1 MLYTLKIQKLL
12 NQGEA
17 LSQPGEKIK
26 LLLQAIKIADE
37 NEDIEWGYDLRLML
51 IETERDVTFTKESIP
66 AFAWVLKVC
75 DEHPDLF
82 SETDF
87 LWQYKWMMA
96 DLYDNPQVSKEQVQ
110 AALEDFKLRLQRNGY
125 GLRAYYNELYS
136 DALVQK
142 DAALIQE
149 YGEKLK
155 TITRDQM
162 SDCEACEMDAE
173 VSATFELRGF
183 KQGHEQA
190 LPLLEKQYTCVH
202 VPMRT
207 LANLSYEAFKN
218 NQPELAGEFCEKA
231 DVELEAL
238 THDASALLS
247 EIKLL
252 VYKTSVNP
260 AIARERIEQFI
271 PRVAGNQGRKMFQM
285 SLYLIEALRQF
296 PEPTLFNLLLG
307 EDHALLQSDKTV
319 YTRDELLGYFERVAR
334 DIAGLFD
341 RRNGNHNF
349 IKQLEAIV

>member
-12 NQGEA
+12 NQGEE
-17 LSQPGEKIK
+17 LSLPEEKVK

-37 NEDIEWGYDLRLML
+37 NDDVEWGYDLRLML
-51 IETERDVTFTKESIP
+51 IETERDVLFTKESIP
-66 AFAWVLKVC
+66 AFAWILEVC
-75 DEHPDLF
+75 DAHPDLF
-82 SETDF
+82 AETDF

-96 DLYDNPQVSKEQVQ
+96 DLYDNPYVSKDQVH

-155 TITRDQM
+155 TVTRDQM

-173 VSATFELRGF
+173 VSATFALQGF
-183 KQGHEQA
+183 EQGHEQA

-207 LANLSYEAFKN
+207 LANLCYEAFKN
-218 NQPELAGEFCEKA
+218 NQPELARKFCEKA
-231 DVELEAL
+231 ETELEAL
-238 THDASALLS
+238 IHDASALLS

-252 VYKTSVNP
+252 VFKTTID
-260 AIARERIEQFI
+260 AAGTKERMEQLV
-271 PRVAGNQGRKMFQM
+271 PRVAGSQGRKMFQVA
-285 SLYLIEALRQF
+285 LYFIEALRQF
-296 PEPTLFNLLLG
+296 PGNTRFRLLLK
-307 EDHALLQSDKTV
+307 EDHALLQPGKTD
-319 YTRDELLGYFERVAR
+319 YTRDELLMYFEQVAR

-341 RRNGNHNF
+341 QRNGNSNF
-349 IKQLEAIV
+349 IKQLEVIV

>member
-17 LSQPGEKIK
+17 LSLPEEKIK

-37 NEDIEWGYDLRLML
+37 NEDLEWGYDLRLML
-51 IETERDVTFTKESIP
+51 IETERDVAFTKESIP
-66 AFAWVLKVC
+66 AFAWVLQVC
-75 DEHPDLF
+75 DQHPDLF

-96 DLYDNPQVSKEQVQ
+96 DLYDNPHVSKEQVQ

-149 YGEKLK
+149 YGEQLK

-173 VSATFELRGF
+173 VSATFELQGF
-183 KQGHEQA
+183 QQGHEQA

-218 NQPELAGEFCEKA
+218 NQPELAREFCEKA
-231 DVELEAL
+231 NMELEAL

-252 VYKTSVNP
+252 VFKASANQ
-260 AIARERIEQFI
+260 AAAKEQIEQLV
-271 PRVAGNQGRKMFQM
+271 PKVAGNQGRKMFQM
-285 SLYLIEALRQF
+285 ALYFMEALRQF
-296 PEPTLFNLLLG
+296 PEKDLFHLLLK
-307 EDHALLQSDKTV
+307 EDHGSLQTGKTD
-319 YTRDELLGYFERVAR
+319 YSRDELLAYFEQVAR

-349 IKQLEAIV
+349 MKQLERIR

>member
-17 LSQPGEKIK
+17 LSLPEEKIK

-37 NEDIEWGYDLRLML
+37 NEDLEWGYDLRLML
-51 IETERDVTFTKESIP
+51 IETERDVAFARESIP

-96 DLYDNPQVSKEQVQ
+96 DLYDNPHVSKEQVH

-142 DAALIQE
+142 DTALIKE

-155 TITRDQM
+155 AVTRDSM

-173 VSATFELRGF
+173 VSATFELQGF
-183 KQGHEQA
+183 EQGHEQA

-218 NQPELAGEFCEKA
+218 NQPELAQEFCEKA
-231 DVELEAL
+231 EVELEAL

-252 VYKTSVNP
+252 VFKTSANP
-260 AIARERIEQFI
+260 VTAKERLEQLI
-271 PRVAGNQGRKMFQM
+271 PRVTGNLSRKMFQM
-285 SLYLIEALRQF
+285 ALYLIEALRQF
-296 PEPTLFNLLLG
+296 PESTLFHLLLK
-307 EDHALLQSDKTV
+307 EDHPLLRAEKTD
-319 YTRDELLGYFERVAR
+319 YTRDELLAHFEQVAR
-334 DIAGLFD
+334 DIAVLFD
-341 RRNGNHNF
+341 KRNGNHNF
-349 IKQLEAIV
+349 MRQLEAIV

>member
-17 LSQPGEKIK
+17 VSQPEEKVK
-26 LLLQAIKIADE
+26 LLLQAITIADE
-37 NEDIEWGYDLRLML
+37 NDDVEWGYDLRLML
-51 IETERDVTFTKESIP
+51 IETERDLLFTKESIP
-66 AFAWVLKVC
+66 AFAWILKVC
-75 DEHPDLF
+75 DEQPDLF

-96 DLYDNPQVSKEQVQ
+96 DLYDNPYISKDQVH

-125 GLRAYYNELYS
+125 SLRAYYNELYS

-142 DAALIQE
+142 DAVLIQE

-155 TITRDQM
+155 TVTRDQM

-173 VSATFELRGF
+173 VSATFELQGF
-183 KQGHEQA
+183 EQGHEQA

-207 LANLSYEAFKN
+207 LANLCYEAFKN

-231 DVELEAL
+231 EAELAAL

-252 VYKTSVNP
+252 VFKTAANTGD
-260 AIARERIEQFI
+260 AKARMEQLLPRI
-271 PRVAGNQGRKMFQM
+271 AGNQGRKMFQM
-285 SLYLIEALRQF
+285 ALYFIEALRQF
-296 PEPTLFNLLLG
+296 PADTRFHLLLK
-307 EDHALLQSDKTV
+307 EDHALQQPGKAD
-319 YTRDELLGYFERVAR
+319 YTRDELLAYFERVAR
-334 DIAGLFD
+334 EIAGLFD
-341 RRNGNHNF
+341 RRNGNSNF
-349 IKQLEAIV
+349 IKQLEAIG

>member
-12 NQGEA
+12 NQGEE
-17 LSQPGEKIK
+17 LSLPEEKVK

-66 AFAWVLKVC
+66 AFAWILNAC
-75 DEHPDLF
+75 DGHPDLF
-82 SETDF
+82 AETDF

-96 DLYDNPQVSKEQVQ
+96 DLYDNPQVSKEQVH
-110 AALEDFKLRLQRNGY
+110 AALEDFKIRLQRNGY
-125 GLRAYYNELYS
+125 GLRAYYNELYN

-142 DAALIQE
+142 DTAMIQE

-155 TITRDQM
+155 MVTRDSM

-173 VSATFELRGF
+173 VSATFELQGF
-183 KQGHEQA
+183 EQGHEQA

-207 LANLSYEAFKN
+207 LVNLSYEAFKN
-218 NQPELAGEFCEKA
+218 NQPELAKEFCSKA
-231 DVELEAL
+231 ETELEAL

-247 EIKLL
+247 EVKLL
-252 VYKTSVNP
+252 VFRTAEDPVAGK
-260 AIARERIEQFI
+260 ERVEQLL
-271 PRVAGNQGRKMFQM
+271 PRITGNQGRKVFQM
-285 SLYLIEALRQF
+285 ALYLIEILRQF
-296 PEPTLFNLLLG
+296 PEATPFSLLLK
-307 EDHALLQSDKTV
+307 EDHALFRSGKTE
-319 YTRDELLGYFERVAR
+319 YTRDELLGYFEQVAR

-341 RRNGNHNF
+341 RRNGNNNF
-349 IKQLEAIV
+349 MKQLDAII